1 MVCSLFDVQ
10 DVSFATALEVTAG
23 GRLYN
28 VVVDNEN
35 TAKKLLEKG
44 QLQSRVTFI
53 PLNKIEGR
61 TIDDR
66 TTAAAVRVA
75 GKENCHTAIS
85 LIGFD
90 HQLAP
95 AMKFIFGSSF
105 VCRNIEEARK
115 VTFHEQILRKTV
127 TLDGD
132 VVDPA
137 GTLTGGSRASG
148 ASLLVKLNEL
158 KQYRNEFESKS
169 RQLNEAVEELKS
181 MELASGQYRTLKQ
194 RYDVKKHEFEL
205 LQQRLQQTLH
215 HRQTQEVENMK
226 TELQT
231 AEEKATECQTIIT
244 QGKLRIKELED
255 QVKNASQIR
264 EKQLKAAQAELERCK
279 KKAAASQAKWKEHA
293 NDADSLKLELEELR
307 KSIETTEVQLQG
319 VFLLL
324 RLMLMLYSRYTCKN
338 ICCFFLMY
346 LETEAALVK
355 LQEEM
360 TVLNQALVKEQEKVN
375 EIRQQIESFKEQ
387 MAKQNL
393 EISKRLAGKEQ
404 RETQVIRKYLTP
416 QVLIIF
422 T

>member
-1 MVCSLFDVQ
+1 MVCSLFDVA
-10 DVSFATALEVTAG
+10 DVTYATALEVTAG

-28 VVVDNEN
+28 VVVDTET
-35 TAKKLLEKG
+35 TAKNLLKNG

-53 PLNKIEGR
+53 PLNKIEGK

-66 TTAAAVRVA
+66 TTAAAARLA
-75 GKENCHTAIS
+75 GKENCHPAIS
-85 LIGFD
+85 LIGYD

-115 VTFHEQILRKTV
+115 VTFNDQIMRKTV

-158 KQYRNEFESKS
+158 KQYRNELEAKS
-169 RQLNEAVEELKS
+169 RQLDDVEEELKG
-181 MELASGQYRTLKQ
+181 MEQAAGQYRALKQ
-194 RYDVKKHEFEL
+194 RYDAKKHEFEL

-215 HRQTQEVENMK
+215 HRQTQEVEKMK
-226 TELQT
+226 SELQA
-231 AEEKATECQTIIT
+231 AEETATESRTAIT
-244 QGKLRIKELED
+244 QGRKRIKELED
-255 QVKNASQIR
+255 QVKNADQIR

-307 KSIETTEVQLQG
+307 KSIETTEVQLEG
-319 VFLLL
+319 LF
-324 RLMLMLYSRYTCKN
+324 RY
-338 ICCFFLMY
+338 
-346 LETEAALVK
+346 
-355 LQEEM
+355 
-360 TVLNQALVKEQEKVN
+360 
-375 EIRQQIESFKEQ
+375 
-387 MAKQNL
+387 
-393 EISKRLAGKEQ
+393 
-404 RETQVIRKYLTP
+404 
-416 QVLIIF
+416 LIHSGG
-422 T
+422 